1 MNVDTNKIVELYR
14 NLLHIVKKEQSEIAE
29 QNLEGIERCC
39 SRKMVLINELKILGN
54 GKPWTSSPE
63 MNAELEKLIKEIA
76 KVNEANAGAVEE
88 MKRGITREIA
98 SLHKGKTAS
107 KVYQSR
113 T

>member
-1 MNVDTNKIVELYR
+1 MDTNKIVELYR

-39 SRKMVLINELKILGN
+39 SRKMVLMNELKILSG
-54 GKPWTSSPE
+54 GESLSFYPE
-63 MNAELEKLIKEIA
+63 MNTELEQLIKEIA

-88 MKRGITREIA
+88 MKRGITREIT